1 MNAGSSKPVRWSA
14 AQVALVAARLFL
26 GAAFLYLG
34 AVKALD
40 PVAFLKQV
48 HAYELLPWPWM
59 LNATAALLPWLE
71 MLCGL
76 FLILGVA
83 LRGTALVTLVLLVA
97 FTSAILHRGLD
108 LAGERDARLCVIK
121 FDCGCGTGEVFVC
134 NKLAEN
140 SVLILL
146 AALPLACPRQRLRL
160 GR

>member
-1 MNAGSSKPVRWSA
+1 MNTESSQLPRWSI
-14 AQVALVAARLFL
+14 AQVALVLARLFL
-26 GAAFLYLG
+26 GAAFVYLG

-48 HAYELLPWPWM
+48 HAYELLPLPWM

-83 LRGTALVTLVLLVA
+83 LRGTALMTLVLLVA
-97 FTSAILHRGLD
+97 FTGAILHRGLD
-108 LAGERDARLCVIK
+108 LAEESDTRLCVIK

-160 GR
+160 GK